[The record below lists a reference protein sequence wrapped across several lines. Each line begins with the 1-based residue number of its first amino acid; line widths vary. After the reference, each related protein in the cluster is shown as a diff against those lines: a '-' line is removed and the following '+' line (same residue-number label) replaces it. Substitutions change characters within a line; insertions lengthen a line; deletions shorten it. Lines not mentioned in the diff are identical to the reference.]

1 MKKFL
6 SICTAGMLFL
16 GSGLCYSGN
25 AQSKDNI
32 TVIVDG
38 NPMTVVGHPAVL
50 DAASS
55 RVMIP
60 FKSLFL
66 AIGVQEKDI
75 KWNAQTSTAKGTR
88 EGIEVEL
95 TKNNKMAKVNGQLV
109 EMDAPPVIMGTSMM
123 VPLSFVAKQMGGET
137 KWKGSPDYIVNISMS
152 YGLFPFDPNNPSTGG
167 NTGSNTGGTGTGTE
181 NSGNTGNNSG
191 NTGSVAGKAPAKDT
205 AASNSKIH
213 GTWAMQNMNREKF
226 VLQFKADNTLDI
238 NNVSAKKTGKGTY
251 VINGDSVS
259 IVSDL
264 LNGVYT
270 LEKTTYDGTSY
281 YVLNSSDSSKTI
293 AITAISYDEFASVY

>member
-6 SICTAGMLFL
+6 SICTAGMLFF
-16 GSGLCYSGN
+16 GSGFLYSGN

-32 TVIVDG
+32 TVMVDG
-38 NPMTVVGHPAVL
+38 KPMTVVGHPAVL
-50 DAASS
+50 DTSSS

-123 VPLSFVAKQMGGET
+123 VPLSFVANQMGGET
-137 KWKGSPDYIVNISMS
+137 KWKGNPDYIVNINMS
-152 YGLFPFDPNNPSTGG
+152 YGLFPFDPNNTSNGG
-167 NTGSNTGGTGTGTE
+167 NTGTNSGGESSTGTD
-181 NSGNTGNNSG
+181 NGNTGNNSG
-191 NTGSVAGKAPAKDT
+191 NSGTVTGKAPAKDT
-205 AASNSKIH
+205 AASNSTIH

-238 NNVSAKKTGKGTY
+238 NNISAKKTGKGTY
-251 VINGDSVS
+251 VISGDSVS

-270 LEKTTYDGTSY
+270 LEKTTYDGMNY

>member
-6 SICTAGMLFL
+6 SICTAGMLFFS
-16 GSGLCYSGN
+16 SGILSVVN

-38 NPMTVVGHPAVL
+38 SKMTVVGHPAVL

-75 KWNAQTSTAKGTR
+75 KWNAQTSTAKGTK

-109 EMDAPPVIMGTSMM
+109 QMDAPPVIMGTSMM
-123 VPLSFVAKQMGGET
+123 VPLSFVANQMGGQT
-137 KWKGSPDYIVNISMS
+137 KWQGSPNYTVDITMGS
-152 YGLFPFDPNNPSTGG
+152 GLFPIDPVDPTKPVEPTKPTEPQKPSGGG
-167 NTGSNTGGTGTGTE
+167 NSGSGQT
-181 NSGNTGNNSG
+181 S
-191 NTGSVAGKAPAKDT
+191 APAKDT
-205 AASNSKIH
+205 ATSNSTVH
-213 GTWAMQNMNREKF
+213 GTWAMQNMNKEKF
-226 VLQFKADNTLDI
+226 VIQFRADNTLDI
-238 NNVSAKKTGKGTY
+238 NNITLKKSSKGSYT
-251 VINGDSVS
+251 ISGDSLTMK
-259 IVSDL
+259 SDVL
-264 LNGVYT
+264 SGSYT
-270 LEKTTYDGTSY
+270 LEKTTYDGITY
-281 YVLNSSDSSKTI
+281 YVLNNSDSSKTL

>member
-6 SICTAGMLFL
+6 SICTASMLFL
-16 GSGLCYSGN
+16 GSGLLYSGN

-32 TVIVDG
+32 TVLVDG

-50 DAASS
+50 DTASS

-137 KWKGSPDYIVNISMS
+137 KWKGNPDYIVNINMS
-152 YGLFPFDPNNPSTGG
+152 YGLFPFDPNTPSSGG
-167 NTGSNTGGTGTGTE
+167 NTGTDNGGGSNTGTD
-181 NSGNTGNNSG
+181 NTGNNNGSG
-191 NTGSVAGKAPAKDT
+191 TVTGRAPAKDT

-238 NNVSAKKTGKGTY
+238 NNISAKKTGKGTY
-251 VINGDSVS
+251 VISGDSVS
-259 IVSDL
+259 IVSDV

-270 LEKTTYDGTSY
+270 LEETKYDGINY